1 MPKTDERNECTL
13 EREQHKMTSI
23 IPFPLHSL
31 QPIGDKGPKKKQLQ
45 VWMPS
50 MWQKIWHHN
59 CRLSSHYAQK
69 KKNHVRTAH
78 SKWEHNNG
86 TLINLVPT
94 PRPPPN
100 RGQRTK
106 SNCNRG
112 RFYVAEKIGAI
123 IEGCVHTA
131 PKETQDSS
139 AHWSESWS
147 NHRSNSHESNAA
159 TIWQLWVYCRRED
172 LWISWRFL
180 GIGKGIDGSNLEDLD

>member
-112 RFYVAEKIGAI
+112 RCLRGGKNWR
-123 IEGCVHTA
+123 HNWRLR
-131 PKETQDSS
+131 SHS
-139 AHWSESWS
+139 AQ
-147 NHRSNSHESNAA
+147 RNARFEC
-159 TIWQLWVYCRRED
+159 TLERE
-172 LWISWRFL
+172 
-180 GIGKGIDGSNLEDLD
+180 LEQPSLELSRE